1 MATSTKASPAIRNDE
16 LGQRV
21 REARSRGDAEESDLT
36 ATFSP
41 DELHDLM
48 CTSLC
53 RAGGRP
59 CEQLI
64 SGHSGR
70 VADIAFPDD
79 QIVIEVKSITTDR
92 GNDRAVQ
99 IRAGE
104 ILNEWAAKGAAPVLF
119 GRKKVWLPDLQW
131 DVARD
136 LLKNLGN
143 RVRRE
148 VAHANAQVRST
159 ATALGFDQPRGLCV
173 FVTPGNFA
181 VGAKELREIVAHSVK
196 PGEYR
201 SLNAFL
207 FVESWTEPGPPTKR
221 LEVRPAS
228 RETMPGLP
236 EGFMQRIMLPWFAM
250 VSARVGEP
258 VTVQSGLVDPEDE
271 LRTGAQRV

>member
-1 MATSTKASPAIRNDE
+1 MARC
-16 LGQRV
+16 RV
-21 REARSRGDAEESDLT
+21 LDCAEETDLT

-48 CTSLC
+48 CASLC
-53 RAGGRP
+53 RAGGSL

-64 SGHSGR
+64 PEHSGR

-104 ILNEWAAKGAAPVLF
+104 ILNEWAAKGMAPVLF
-119 GRKKVWLPDLQW
+119 GKKKVWLPDLQW
-131 DVARD
+131 DVAQD
-136 LLKNLGN
+136 LLKTVGK

-159 ATALGFDQPRGLCV
+159 ASALGFAEPRGLCI

-181 VGAKELREIVAHSVK
+181 IGAKELREIVAHAVK

-207 FVESWTEPGPPTKR
+207 FVESWTEPGPPSKR

-236 EGFMQRIMLPWFAM
+236 DGFMQRVMHPWFAM
-250 VSARVGEP
+250 VAARVGEP
-258 VTVQSGLVDPEDE
+258 VMVQSGLVDPGAEF
-271 LRTGAQRV
+271 RTG